1 MKQHQRVAAM
11 SKCSIIMYKNIRN
24 ANYLN
29 FGTKLDWVL
38 TSNTVFLFKR
48 IRGKVEGLGGG
59 GV

>member
-1 MKQHQRVAAM
+1 M

-38 TSNTVFLFKR
+38 TSNTVFSSNEFDAR
-48 IRGKVEGLGGG
+48 WGGGG